1 MSIVMDTG
9 SEWVKPLES
18 TFLGLESGSCVAVN
32 GGTIFHQKDLH
43 LQWRDN
49 LSSKRSSFVFWRW
62 MKVIQVW
69 NDTTWGQV
77 INDKDFNFGVN

>member
-32 GGTIFHQKDLH
+32 GGTIFL
-43 LQWRDN
+43 
-49 LSSKRSSFVFWRW
+49 
-62 MKVIQVW
+62 KVIQVW
-69 NDTTWGQV
+69 NDTT
-77 INDKDFNFGVN
+77 